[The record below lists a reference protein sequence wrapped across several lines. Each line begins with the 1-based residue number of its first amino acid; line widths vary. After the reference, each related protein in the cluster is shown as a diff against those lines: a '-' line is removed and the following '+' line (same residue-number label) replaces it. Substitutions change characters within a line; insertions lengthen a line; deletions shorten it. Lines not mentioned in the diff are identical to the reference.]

1 MNQTLRVPWR
11 CRTSVGSFK
20 LLQKISVPSA
30 EPAARRNKRFVA
42 LAVEACNLP
51 LVTPAVRSAGCDRV
65 PHSSRSH
72 ALAVVR
78 FPAGGTKGTSGALDR
93 TRLRLKWVR
102 PKALRNWNATHSGS
116 DCNVT
121 CNVEHIQRY
130 TLRYSEN
137 LRFPRSAT
145 GAPRSATSGALR
157 NWNATHSGS
166 E

>member
-1 MNQTLRVPWR
+1 MNQTLRVRNFRRKFQTPAKDF
-11 CRTSVGSFK
+11 G
-20 LLQKISVPSA
+20 A
-30 EPAARRNKRFVA
+30 PAARRNKRFVA

-51 LVTPAVRSAGCDRV
+51 LVPPAVRSAGCDRV

-121 CNVEHIQRY
+121 CNVEHIFYNQNY
-130 TLRYSEN
+130 L
-137 LRFPRSAT
+137 LI
-145 GAPRSATSGALR
+145 
-157 NWNATHSGS
+157 
-166 E
+166 